1 MAHGYIGN
9 IRRVRQPHIHRKARP
24 FAARPVRDAVAGF
37 AAMKDK
43 APIAPAIG
51 GGGSFG
57 RVQHHTLGGRRM
69 HPKRGIAVA
78 DRAIAGHN
86 AWRRLRYFKADR
98 AAMAAPPDHAM
109 APATRW
115 KTGRKC
121 LPHSPAPPMYHR
133 SGSGWRGRFYHC
145 QGPIH
150 CHGSSGL
157 RHWPACP
164 R

>member
-24 FAARPVRDAVAGF
+24 FAARPVRDAVADL
-37 AAMKDK
+37 AAMENKVL
-43 APIAPAIG
+43 ITPAIG
-51 GGGSFG
+51 VGGALG
-57 RVQHHTLGGRRM
+57 RVEHHALAGWGM
-69 HPKRGIAVA
+69 HPKRGVAAA
-78 DRAIAGHN
+78 DRAIAFYH
-86 AWRRLRYFKADR
+86 ARRGFRHLKDDR
-98 AAMAAPPDHAM
+98 AAMAASPDHAM
-109 APATRW
+109 APVSRW

-121 LPHSPAPPMYHR
+121 LPHSPAPPRYHR
-133 SGSGWRGRFYHC
+133 SGSGWHGRFYHC

-157 RHWPACP
+157 RHWPASP